1 MRNVAMGGS
10 GRTGS
15 EGGVR
20 VRVGGSPSSAV
31 KAELCGAGATS
42 SVVRGA
48 AEASAVAAAA
58 SRSLRLVGASVIC
71 KERRLQLETRQQLLR
86 RST

>member
-1 MRNVAMGGS
+1 MGSSGRAGS
-10 GRTGS
+10 G
-15 EGGVR
+15 GGVR
-20 VRVGGSPSSAV
+20 VRVGGSPGSAV
-31 KAELCGAGATS
+31 GAELCGADAMS

-58 SRSLRLVGASVIC
+58 SRSLRLVGASVIY
-71 KERRLQLETRQQLLR
+71 KERRLQLEARQQFLR